1 MISLNGLD
9 DLSEMKTIEK
19 RYQLIAKKYREF
31 FWPTIAMTMANNLA
45 LFVDS
50 VLVSTFLGVGRMP
63 AIQLCFPI
71 VAFVNLFY
79 WMLGI
84 GGSLLASN
92 TMADHDRDK
101 ASRLFSV
108 SMFTVVIFGFAVAV
122 LGNLFLPRLTGILC
136 QEPTLMDDVKA
147 YARVLLM
154 GMPFLCFIMSLSYF
168 ARADGSPKVG
178 FWAVLI
184 SNTINLCMDVVL
196 IRFCGMGLTG
206 AALATLIGYV
216 FGCLYMVKYLR
227 SKKRQMRLVSPIK
240 GGHYF
245 SDLKSICAKGIPTA
259 SSQLYI
265 MLRTQILNMIVTRYG
280 GPIGLQVFSI
290 YKNSLFLVYIVF
302 IGTAQTMSPIV
313 SVYNHEGDYDR
324 ARYVLKRSVKTA
336 LVGGVIIAALFAVF
350 PQIILFLYRVSQPL
364 TVVACIQ
371 SIRLYVLS
379 YPGLAFFYI
388 MSYYFQAIKRQRLSA
403 IMTLLEGLV
412 FPVCFIGLLTPAFG
426 MGGLWAGVIA
436 VETVSAAVIILILAA
451 AKAKN
456 REKEEISFLLPVKMD
471 PDRYDFTVSMN
482 MNDAVKLSTDVH
494 EWLKTLLG
502 PSTAMK
508 TALALE
514 EMLTGIVMANRESN
528 DVIDVV
534 MRKEKDEIIISIR
547 DMGVGFNPVVEDEN
561 LRLEYDNTYVL
572 QKIASEMKY
581 DRSIGMNSTLI
592 RIAGQGISEESKE
605 V

>member
-1 MISLNGLD
+1 MKMTAKKYRLIS
-9 DLSEMKTIEK
+9 E
-19 RYQLIAKKYREF
+19 KYREF

-71 VAFVNLFY
+71 VAFVNFFY

-84 GGSLLASN
+84 GGSLMASN

-101 ASRLFSV
+101 ANRLFSV
-108 SMFTVVIFGFAVAV
+108 SMFTVVAFGFVVAV
-122 LGNLFLPRLTGILC
+122 IGNLFLPQLTMVLC
-136 QEPTLMDDVKA
+136 QEASLMDDVRA
-147 YARVLLM
+147 YARMLLL

-168 ARADGSPKVG
+168 ARADGSPKAG

-184 SNTINLCMDVVL
+184 SNSINLCMDVVL

-206 AALATLIGYV
+206 AALATIIGYI

-227 SKKRQMRLVSPIK
+227 SKDRQMRFVNPIK
-240 GGHYF
+240 GGHYRN
-245 SDLKSICAKGIPTA
+245 DIKSICAKGISTA

-265 MLRTQILNMIVTRYG
+265 TARTQILNMIITVYG
-280 GPIGLQVFSI
+280 GALGLQVFSI

-313 SVYNHEGDYDR
+313 SVYVHEGDYDR
-324 ARYVLKRSVKTA
+324 ARYVLKRSVRIA
-336 LVGGVIIAALFAVF
+336 LAGAVIIAALFAAC
-350 PQIILFLYRVSQPL
+350 PQIILSLYRVTQPQ
-364 TVVACIQ
+364 TITACIS

-403 IMTLLEGLV
+403 IMTFLEGLA
-412 FPVCFIGLLTPAFG
+412 FPVGFIGLLAPFFG
-426 MGGLWAGVIA
+426 MEGVWAGVIA
-436 VETVSAAVIILILAA
+436 VETVSAVIIILVLIVF
-451 AKAKN
+451 KAGN
-456 REKEEISFLLPVKMD
+456 RETSFLLPGKQD
-471 PDRYDFTVSMN
+471 PARYDYSISMN
-482 MNDAVKLSTDVH
+482 NREAVKLSSDVH
-494 EWLKTLLG
+494 EWFNSLMD
-502 PSTAMK
+502 PSIAMK

-514 EMLTGIVMANRESN
+514 EMLTGIVRGNKESN
-528 DVIDVV
+528 ETVDVV
-534 MRKEKDEIIISIR
+534 MRKENNEIVISIR
-547 DMGVGFNPVVEDEN
+547 DMGVGFNPTVEDES
-561 LRLEYDNTYVL
+561 LKLEFDNIYVL
-572 QKIASEMKY
+572 QKIASEIKY

-592 RIAGQGISEESKE
+592 RIAGSPHI
-605 V
+605 

>member
-1 MISLNGLD
+1 
-9 DLSEMKTIEK
+9 MKTIAK
-19 RYQLIAKKYREF
+19 KYRLISEKYREF

-71 VAFVNLFY
+71 VAFVNMFY

-92 TMADHDRDK
+92 AMADHEKDT

-122 LGNLFLPRLTGILC
+122 LGNVFLPFLTGVLC
-136 QEPTLMDDVKA
+136 QEPTLVEDVRA
-147 YARVLLM
+147 YARMLLL

-184 SNTINLCMDVVL
+184 SNSINLCMDVVL
-196 IRFCGMGLTG
+196 IRFCHMELTG

-227 SKKRQMRLVSPIK
+227 SKKKQMRFVNPVK

-259 SSQLYI
+259 SSQFYI
-265 MLRTQILNMIVTRYG
+265 MVRTQILNMIVTKYG
-280 GPIGLQVFSI
+280 GPVGLQVFSI
-290 YKNSLFLVYIVF
+290 YKNSLFLVYIIF

-313 SVYNHEGDYDR
+313 SVYAHEGDYDR
-324 ARYVLKRSVKTA
+324 ARYVLKRSIKTVLA
-336 LVGGVIIAALFAVF
+336 GAVIIAALFAVC
-350 PQIILFLYRVSQPL
+350 PQIILFLYRVSEPL
-364 TVVACIQ
+364 TVTACVW

-388 MSYYFQAIKRQRLSA
+388 MTYYLQAIKRQRLSA
-403 IMTLLEGLV
+403 VMTLLEGLA
-412 FPVCFIGLLTPAFG
+412 FPVCFIGLLTPVFG
-426 MGGLWAGVIA
+426 MAGLWAGVNA
-436 VETVSAAVIILILAA
+436 VETVSAAVIIAFLAA
-451 AKAKN
+451 AKAKS
-456 REKEEISFLLPVKMD
+456 RRKGEETSFLLPVRSD

-482 MNDAVKLSTDVH
+482 LGEAVKLSEDVH
-494 EWLKTLLG
+494 KWLSTLLDS
-502 PSTAMK
+502 STAMK

-514 EMLTGIVMANRESN
+514 EMLTGVVRANKESD

-534 MRKEKDEIIISIR
+534 MRKEKNEIVISIR
-547 DMGVGFNPVVEDEN
+547 DMGVGFNPTVEDESLN
-561 LRLEYDNTYVL
+561 LEYDNTYVL

-592 RIAGQGISEESKE
+592 RIAGNNA
-605 V
+605 

>member
-1 MISLNGLD
+1 
-9 DLSEMKTIEK
+9 
-19 RYQLIAKKYREF
+19 
-31 FWPTIAMTMANNLA
+31 
-45 LFVDS
+45 
-50 VLVSTFLGVGRMP
+50 
-63 AIQLCFPI
+63 
-71 VAFVNLFY
+71 
-79 WMLGI
+79 
-84 GGSLLASN
+84 
-92 TMADHDRDK
+92 
-101 ASRLFSV
+101 
-108 SMFTVVIFGFAVAV
+108 
-122 LGNLFLPRLTGILC
+122 
-136 QEPTLMDDVKA
+136 
-147 YARVLLM
+147 
-154 GMPFLCFIMSLSYF
+154 
-168 ARADGSPKVG
+168 
-178 FWAVLI
+178 
-184 SNTINLCMDVVL
+184 
-196 IRFCGMGLTG
+196 
-206 AALATLIGYV
+206 
-216 FGCLYMVKYLR
+216 
-227 SKKRQMRLVSPIK
+227 
-240 GGHYF
+240 
-245 SDLKSICAKGIPTA
+245 
-259 SSQLYI
+259 
-265 MLRTQILNMIVTRYG
+265 MIVTRYG

-350 PQIILFLYRVSQPL
+350 PQIILFLYRVSQSL

>member
-19 RYQLIAKKYREF
+19 KYQLIAKKYREF

-227 SKKRQMRLVSPIK
+227 SKNRQMRWMPI
-240 GGHYF
+240 
-245 SDLKSICAKGIPTA
+245 
-259 SSQLYI
+259 
-265 MLRTQILNMIVTRYG
+265 
-280 GPIGLQVFSI
+280 
-290 YKNSLFLVYIVF
+290 
-302 IGTAQTMSPIV
+302 
-313 SVYNHEGDYDR
+313 
-324 ARYVLKRSVKTA
+324 LKR
-336 LVGGVIIAALFAVF
+336 
-350 PQIILFLYRVSQPL
+350 
-364 TVVACIQ
+364 
-371 SIRLYVLS
+371 
-379 YPGLAFFYI
+379 
-388 MSYYFQAIKRQRLSA
+388 
-403 IMTLLEGLV
+403 
-412 FPVCFIGLLTPAFG
+412 
-426 MGGLWAGVIA
+426 
-436 VETVSAAVIILILAA
+436 
-451 AKAKN
+451 
-456 REKEEISFLLPVKMD
+456 
-471 PDRYDFTVSMN
+471 
-482 MNDAVKLSTDVH
+482 
-494 EWLKTLLG
+494 
-502 PSTAMK
+502 
-508 TALALE
+508 
-514 EMLTGIVMANRESN
+514 
-528 DVIDVV
+528 
-534 MRKEKDEIIISIR
+534 
-547 DMGVGFNPVVEDEN
+547 
-561 LRLEYDNTYVL
+561 
-572 QKIASEMKY
+572 
-581 DRSIGMNSTLI
+581 
-592 RIAGQGISEESKE
+592 
-605 V
+605 